1 MLFLIFAHSFFY
13 YFFFE
18 MYKKLLNDFFF
29 WLQIKILLKQHKSHT
44 TQPPFKTL
52 KTEWGQIAKEIGL
65 AKLQESA
72 HMARA

>member
-1 MLFLIFAHSFFY
+1 MLFLIFAHSF

-18 MYKKLLNDFFF
+18 TYKKLLNDFFF
-29 WLQIKILLKQHKSHT
+29 FLLQIKILLKQHKSHT